1 MGACAS
7 VSDEDEDI
15 ELKVA
20 KGPKCE
26 SSATIRQIRE
36 RLEEIFGIL
45 DEDRDGEISFME
57 ATRFIMK
64 SRRNLIEGAKHRAE
78 VEDDVSRMF
87 AMVDIDHTKRISA
100 DEFIAVYSNIFYPQR
115 LTMTDFN
122 KALKKMFG
130 RKIVNPDGKER
141 RGSAASRPSR
151 LVDPRTSR
159 KGRRTST
166 SKRRESLPTVNPT
179 NNRHLS
185 I

>member
-87 AMVDIDHTKRISA
+87 AMVCKPKTDVRTHVDIDHTKVRIIMERISA
-100 DEFIAVYSNIFYPQR
+100 DEFIAVYSNIFCTYIYSILEVRSSFQFFPLDPQR

-130 RKIVNPDGKER
+130 
-141 RGSAASRPSR
+141 
-151 LVDPRTSR
+151 
-159 KGRRTST
+159 
-166 SKRRESLPTVNPT
+166 
-179 NNRHLS
+179 
-185 I
+185 